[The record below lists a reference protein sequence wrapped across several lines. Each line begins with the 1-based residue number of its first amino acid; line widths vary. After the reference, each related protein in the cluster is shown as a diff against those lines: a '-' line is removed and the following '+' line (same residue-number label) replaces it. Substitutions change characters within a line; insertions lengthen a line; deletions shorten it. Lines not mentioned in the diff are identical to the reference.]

1 MKFTKLGLLSVRT
14 NRFDEYLES
23 SLDRLGSRCATR
35 KEYPLLK
42 RRAIQLQALIAYI
55 RGVALS
61 GIGKSRTL
69 AEVYKISESSG
80 INENNMLLVNTSVSV
95 SALFYLSNGIMMVKD
110 TPRSDARQATMGEML
125 CEGYWVE
132 MRYATKTLAL
142 INVLSR
148 TLEPADLSAPLE
160 ECLKKAITQLSEYLE
175 IINKARVAEKE
186 GEATSMATAQAAYTS
201 QCMFDLEALGNA
213 FAAWGADPLI
223 LISTPGNLRDSD
235 SIFIDKKSRREV
247 ERPITQNTDGEVFK
261 KRWETAHGMNG
272 RSDEFYRLKMI
283 GNSSVD
289 AEAALMHILSG
300 GIAVRGA
307 DVVYHPIFGVFHPP
321 VKVVMYDNK
330 SRRLISL
337 TSLTEASVDSSSFA
351 IMQDRWFLFQ
361 LKD

>member
-213 FAAWGADPLI
+213 L
-223 LISTPGNLRDSD
+223 
-235 SIFIDKKSRREV
+235 
-247 ERPITQNTDGEVFK
+247 QHGEQI
-261 KRWETAHGMNG
+261 RLYLSARQET
-272 RSDEFYRLKMI
+272 
-283 GNSSVD
+283 
-289 AEAALMHILSG
+289 
-300 GIAVRGA
+300 
-307 DVVYHPIFGVFHPP
+307 
-321 VKVVMYDNK
+321 
-330 SRRLISL
+330 
-337 TSLTEASVDSSSFA
+337 
-351 IMQDRWFLFQ
+351 
-361 LKD
+361 